1 MLTPL
6 LLAAALA
13 FTPGQAPAPAAPA
26 APVAAGAL
34 ALTNV
39 RTTFGEL
46 GGPRPLTPLLPGDVM
61 FLGFDIEGITT
72 DADGRVQY
80 AMFMELLD
88 SAGASKYKTDPANKN
103 DFVPLGGNKIPG
115 RAYTTVG
122 LDQTPGNYVLK
133 VTVTDLANKA
143 TKTVEQ
149 KFAVAAKDFGIV
161 AVYTSVDDRGQIPM
175 PTTGMVGQPLFIQL
189 GIVGFGRGPD
199 KKPNVE
205 VEMIP
210 LDEKG
215 DPTIGKASLL
225 PIRDNVDE
233 KDAGVTIRYLLPL
246 TRAGKFTIR
255 LKATDKV
262 TNKTHT
268 FTLPVTAL
276 ANN

>member
-6 LLAAALA
+6 LLATAL
-13 FTPGQAPAPAAPA
+13 TLGQVPAPAS
-26 APVAAGAL
+26 AGAL
-34 ALTNV
+34 TLANV
-39 RTTFGEL
+39 RSTYGEL
-46 GGPRPLTPLLPGDVM
+46 GGPRPLAPLLPGDVM
-61 FLGFDIEGITT
+61 FLGFDIEGIST
-72 DADGRVQY
+72 DAEGRVQY
-80 AMFMELLD
+80 TMFMELLD

-122 LDQTPGNYVLK
+122 LDQAPGDYLLK

-149 KFAVAAKDFGIV
+149 KFSVAAKDFGIV
-161 AVYTSVDDRGQIPM
+161 AVYTSVDERGQIPM
-175 PTTGMVGQPLFIQL
+175 PTTGIVGQPLFIQL
-189 GIVGFGRGPD
+189 GIVNFARGAD

-205 VEMIP
+205 VEMVP

-215 DPTIGKASLL
+215 NPTVAKPSLL
-225 PIRDNVDE
+225 PIKDGVDE

-246 TRAGKFTIR
+246 TRAGKFSVR
-255 LKATDKV
+255 LKATDKI

>member
-1 MLTPL
+1 MLTSL
-6 LLAAALA
+6 LLATAMAL
-13 FTPGQAPAPAAPA
+13 TQAPATPAPVAPA
-26 APVAAGAL
+26 AAPGAL

-39 RTTFGEL
+39 RSTFGEL
-46 GGPRPLTPLLPGDVM
+46 GGPRPLAPLLPGDVM

-72 DADGRVQY
+72 DAEGRVQY

-88 SAGASKYKTDPANKN
+88 GAGVSKYKTDPSNKN

-122 LDQTPGNYVLK
+122 LDQTPGNYLLK

-143 TKTVEQ
+143 SKTVEQ
-149 KFAVAAKDFGIV
+149 KFTVAAKDFGIV
-161 AVYTSVDDRGQIPM
+161 AVYTSVDERGQIPM

-189 GIVGFGRGPD
+189 GIVGFGRGAD
-199 KKPNVE
+199 KRPNVE
-205 VEMIP
+205 VEMVP

-215 DPTIGKASLL
+215 NPTVAKPSLL
-225 PIRDNVDE
+225 QIQGGVDE
-233 KDAGVTIRYLLPL
+233 KDPGVTIRYLLPL
-246 TRAGKFTIR
+246 TRAGKFTVR
-255 LKATDKV
+255 LKATDKI
-262 TNKTHT
+262 TNKTST

>member
-6 LLAAALA
+6 ILAAALA
-13 FTPGQAPAPAAPA
+13 LTQTPAPAGAPA
-26 APVAAGAL
+26 AGG
-34 ALTNV
+34 LTLSNV
-39 RTTFGEL
+39 RTTHGEL

-72 DADGRVQY
+72 DAEGRVQY
-80 AMFMELLD
+80 AMSMELLD
-88 SAGASKYKTDPANKN
+88 DKGASKYKTDPVNKN
-103 DFVPLGGNKIPG
+103 DFVPLGGNRIPG

-122 LDQTPGNYVLK
+122 LDQTPGNYLLK

-143 TKTVEQ
+143 SKTVEQ
-149 KFAVAAKDFGIV
+149 KFTVAPKEFGIV
-161 AVYTSVDDRGQIPM
+161 AVYTSVDERGQIPM

-189 GIVGFGRGPD
+189 GIVGFGRGAD
-199 KKPNVE
+199 KKPSVE
-205 VEMIP
+205 VEMVP

-215 DPTIGKASLL
+215 NPTIGKPSVL
-225 PIRDNVDE
+225 PINGGVDE

-246 TRAGKFTIR
+246 TRAGKFTVR

-276 ANN
+276 TNN